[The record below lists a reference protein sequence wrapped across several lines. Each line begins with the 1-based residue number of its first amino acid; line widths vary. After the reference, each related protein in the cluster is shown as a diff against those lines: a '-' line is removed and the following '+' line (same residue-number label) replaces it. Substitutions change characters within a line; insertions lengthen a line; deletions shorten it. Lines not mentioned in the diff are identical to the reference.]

1 MEVKDE
7 ITCLHCMYK
16 RHTFY
21 MKFDWDKNKRR
32 SNLLKHRVDFTD
44 AVGVFY
50 DVIVI
55 DGAAITVEDPDHH
68 DEQRFITIGRDFKLQ
83 TLVVV
88 NAQHQCSSIR
98 LISARRASRL
108 EREQYEG

>member
-1 MEVKDE
+1 
-7 ITCLHCMYK
+7 MYK
-16 RHTFY
+16 RHTFH

-44 AVGVFY
+44 AVGVFF
-50 DVIVI
+50 

-88 NAQHQCSSIR
+88 NAQHQCGSIR

>member
-1 MEVKDE
+1 MPNPEREVKDE
-7 ITCLHCMYK
+7 IICLYCMHK
-16 RHTFY
+16 RHTFH

-50 DVIVI
+50 

-83 TLVVV
+83 TLVVI